1 MRPIDLRQK
10 VSGKYTFKK
19 VNKVTGKETELP
31 VVATNLLLEP
41 FFRTATSTVSGG
53 AVYMSCIVVGSGN
66 TPPAVSN
73 TGLESFVAASATQQG
88 PVLPNIVNST
98 VYPRYCTRSFVKRFN
113 GTALA
118 GANLSEVGVAITNTA
133 GQVATAATPL
143 ASRALIV
150 DSMGNPTTIQV
161 LADEFLDV
169 TYSMTTYAIDGVIG
183 SFDIN
188 VLGTVETFDYEI
200 RPICMNN
207 ASLWRGAEISSGI
220 AVLAAICFPTASN
233 IPQYSSQAQSVT
245 VFEDP
250 GATNDPAQPGTGLN
264 FSSYKTA
271 PVWDAVTMTST
282 GTLTLPLNSGNF
294 PGGIR
299 SFLLNFA
306 HTGNPS
312 GNRIL
317 GAHRMMLDR
326 PLMKTSDHVFEFPIT
341 IGLSNAAPPV

>member
-19 VNKVTGKETELP
+19 VNKVTGKETDLP

-41 FFRTATSTVSGG
+41 FFRTATSTVSGNE
-53 AVYMSCIVVGSGN
+53 VYMSCIVVGSGN
-66 TPPAVSN
+66 TPPVVSN

-113 GTALA
+113 GAALA
-118 GANLSEVGVAITNTA
+118 GANLSEVGVALTSSQS
-133 GQVATAATPL
+133 QVATAATPL

-150 DSMGNPTTIQV
+150 DAAGNPTTIQV

-169 TYSMTTYAIDGVIG
+169 TYSMSTYAMDRVTG

-207 ASLWRGAEISSGI
+207 ETLWSGASLASGT
-220 AVLAAICFPTASN
+220 AHLSATCFPTAGS
-233 IPQYSSQAQSVT
+233 IASRSSQAQAVT

-250 GATNDPAQPGTGLN
+250 GANTNPVEFGTGFH
-264 FSSYKTA
+264 FSSYKTP
-271 PVWDAVTMTST
+271 PVWDEVTMTST
-282 GTLTLPLNSGNF
+282 GVLALPLNSGNF

-306 HTGNPS
+306 YAGGQ

-326 PLMKTSDHVFEFPIT
+326 PLMKTANHVFEFPIT
-341 IGLSNAAPPV
+341 IGLSNAASPV

>member
-1 MRPIDLRQK
+1 MLPIDLRQK

-41 FFRTATSTVSGG
+41 FFSTATSTVSGTG
-53 AVYMSCIVVGSGN
+53 VYMSCIVVGSGN
-66 TPPAVSN
+66 TPPAMSN

-88 PVLPNIVNST
+88 PVLPNTVNST

-118 GANLSEVGVAITNTA
+118 GANLSEVGVALTSSPS
-133 GQVATAATPL
+133 QVATALTPL

-150 DSMGNPTTIQV
+150 DALGNPTTIQV

-169 TYSMTTYAIDGVIG
+169 TYSMTTYAIDGVTG

-207 ASLWRGAEISSGI
+207 ASLWRTADFQSNI
-220 AVLAAICFPTASN
+220 AILTATCFPTASSV
-233 IPQYSSQAQSVT
+233 PSYSSQAQSVT

-250 GATNDPAQPGTGLN
+250 GATTDPSQPGTNLT
-264 FSSYKTA
+264 FSSYETP

-282 GTLTLPLNSGNF
+282 GVLRLPLNNGNF

-299 SFLLNFA
+299 SFLLNFGY
-306 HTGNPS
+306 TGAPA
-312 GNRIL
+312 GNRVL

-326 PLMKTSDHVFEFPIT
+326 PLMKTANHVFEFPIT

>member
-41 FFRTATSTVSGG
+41 FFRTATSTVTG
-53 AVYMSCIVVGSGN
+53 AGVYMSCIVVGSGN
-66 TPPAVSN
+66 TPPVVRN
-73 TGLESFVAASATQQG
+73 TGLESFVAASNTQQG
-88 PVLPNIVNST
+88 PAIPNIVNST

-118 GANLSEVGVAITNTA
+118 GANLSEVGVAITSTA

-150 DSMGNPTTIQV
+150 DAMGNPTTIQV

-169 TYSMTTYAIDGVIG
+169 TYSMTTYAIDGVAG

-188 VLGTVETFDYEI
+188 VLGAVETFDYEI

-207 ASLWRGAEISSGI
+207 ASLWRGADFESGI
-220 AVLAAICFPTASN
+220 ALLVATCFPTAN
-233 IPQYSSQAQSVT
+233 NTPTYSSQAQAVT

-250 GATNDPAQPGTGLN
+250 GATTNPVEFGTGFH
-264 FSSYKTA
+264 FSSYKTP
-271 PVWDAVTMTST
+271 PVWDEVTMTST
-282 GTLTLPLNSGNF
+282 GVLNLPLNNGNF

-306 HTGNPS
+306 YTGSPQ
-312 GNRIL
+312 GNRVL

-326 PLMKTSDHVFEFPIT
+326 PLMKTADHVFEFPIT

>member
-41 FFRTATSTVSGG
+41 FFRTATSTVSGTE
-53 AVYMSCIVVGSGN
+53 VHMSCIVVGSGN
-66 TPPAVSN
+66 TPPVVSN

-88 PVLPNIVNST
+88 PALPNIVNST

-113 GTALA
+113 GAALA
-118 GANLSEVGVAITNTA
+118 GANLSEVGVALTSFL
-133 GQVATAATPL
+133 GQVATAVTPL

-150 DSMGNPTTIQV
+150 DAMGNPTTIQV

-169 TYSMTTYAIDGVIG
+169 TYSMTTYAMDGVTG

-207 ASLWRGAEISSGI
+207 AALWRGAEFQSGT
-220 AVLAAICFPTASN
+220 AFLSATCFPTASSTASA
-233 IPQYSSQAQSVT
+233 SSQAQSVA

-250 GATNDPAQPGTGLN
+250 GATSNPASPGTNLN

-271 PVWDAVTMTST
+271 PVWDADTMTSA
-282 GTLTLPLNSGNF
+282 GVMTLPLNNGNF

-306 HTGNPS
+306 YTGNPS
-312 GNRIL
+312 GNRVL

-326 PLMKTSDHVFEFPIT
+326 PLMKTADHVFEFPIT